1 MAARLCLGGRE
12 VSVDDFGVG
21 FSSLSRLQLLP
32 ISELKIDRSF
42 VQFLQEDSQGAAIV
56 EAVALLGRRLGI
68 RVVAEGVEDP
78 SCLALLEGFGCT
90 HVQGYGLARPMP
102 AEAILEVGSTQD
114 SMRASA
120 AAVTASLP

>member
-1 MAARLCLGGRE
+1 M
-12 VSVDDFGVG
+12 DDFGVG

-42 VQFLQEDSQGAAIV
+42 VQFFQEDSQDAAIV

-68 RVVAEGVEDP
+68 RVVAEGVEDL
-78 SCLALLEGFGCT
+78 SCLALLEAFGCT
-90 HVQGYGLARPMP
+90 HVQGYGLARPMS

-114 SMRASA
+114 SMRASSA
-120 AAVTASLP
+120 AQGESLGSTP